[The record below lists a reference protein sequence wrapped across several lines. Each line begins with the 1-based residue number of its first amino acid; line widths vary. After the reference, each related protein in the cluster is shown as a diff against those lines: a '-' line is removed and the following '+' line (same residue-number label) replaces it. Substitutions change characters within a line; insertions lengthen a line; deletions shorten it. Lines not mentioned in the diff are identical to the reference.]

1 MKPELI
7 RTYFGE
13 GTNGILLLDG
23 AAICS
28 TIELPW
34 KNNQSRISCIPEGK
48 YKLIKRYSPHFKWHL
63 QLMDVP
69 GRELILIHPA
79 NDALNELKG
88 CIAPVSVLTGAGKG
102 NFSRLAFQKITSNLF
117 PALDAGSNIFLII
130 KQNNYE
136 ANNRQDAKTNA
147 CIF

>member
-7 RTYFGE
+7 RTYFST

-34 KNNQSRISCIPEGK
+34 KNNLSPISCIPEGE
-48 YKLIKRYSPHFKWHL
+48 YKLMKRYSSRFKWHL
-63 QLMDVP
+63 QLVDVP

-79 NDALNELKG
+79 NDAITELKG

-102 NFSRLAFQKITSNLF
+102 NFSQMAFKKITSNLF
-117 PALDAGSNIFLII
+117 PILDSGSNIFLTI
-130 KQNNYE
+130 KT
-136 ANNRQDAKTNA
+136 K
-147 CIF
+147 

>member
-7 RTYFGE
+7 RTYFPM

-34 KNNQSRISCIPEGK
+34 KNNQSQISCIPEGA
-48 YKLIKRYSPHFKWHL
+48 YKLMKRYSPRLKWHL

-69 GRELILIHPA
+69 DRHLILIHPA
-79 NDALNELKG
+79 NDAITELRG
-88 CIAPVSVLTGAGKG
+88 CIAPVCVLTGAGKG
-102 NFSRLAFQKITSNLF
+102 NFSVLAFKKITSLLF
-117 PALDAGSNIFLII
+117 PLLESGSDIFLTI
-130 KQNNYE
+130 KN
-136 ANNRQDAKTNA
+136 K
-147 CIF
+147 

>member
-7 RTYFGE
+7 RTYFAE

-23 AAICS
+23 AAICP

-63 QLMDVP
+63 QVMDVP

-79 NDALNELKG
+79 NDALRELQG
-88 CIAPVSVLTGAGKG
+88 CIAPVAQLTEEEKEI
-102 NFSRLAFQKITSNLF
+102 FPDWPFKKSHRSCSLF
-117 PALDAGSNIFLII
+117 
-130 KQNNYE
+130 
-136 ANNRQDAKTNA
+136 
-147 CIF
+147 

>member
-7 RTYFGE
+7 RTYFAE
-13 GTNGILLLDG
+13 ATNGILLLDG
-23 AAICS
+23 AAICP

-63 QLMDVP
+63 HVTDVP

-79 NDALNELKG
+79 NDAVSELQG
-88 CIAPVSVLTGAGKG
+88 CIAPVAQLTGRGKG
-102 NFSRLAFQKITSNLF
+102 NFSRLAFQKITSLLF
-117 PALDAGSNIFLII
+117 PLLESGSDIFLTI
-130 KQNNYE
+130 KS
-136 ANNRQDAKTNA
+136 KSV
-147 CIF
+147 